1 MKNKILY
8 VTNITRT
15 VNTFFIPHMNMLVDE
30 GYNVDCACKIDGEIK
45 LDKKKINKKINF
57 YNVPFTRNP
66 LNFKNIIAFLKLY
79 NLQKKN
85 KYDFIHVHT
94 PIASV
99 YTRLLKRFFPSIKMI
114 YTAHG
119 YHFYKNSSKLSW
131 IIYYNIEK
139 YLSKYTDVLITIN
152 NEDYE
157 VSKDFKCNRLIKMNG
172 VGVDFSEFK
181 EINENEK
188 IKIRK
193 SIGLEED
200 DFVIIMVGE
209 HNKNKNQ
216 IQLIKSIEALEKKYP
231 KLKAIF
237 IGDGEL
243 LQKNIKYINEKKI
256 ENAIVLGFRKDVNNL
271 INISDV
277 LCSLSFREGL
287 PKNVI
292 EGLACKKPILAT
304 NIRGNNELVK
314 EGINGFL
321 VNCNDLDE
329 TKNKINK
336 FINLNI
342 NEIENMGEKSYEL
355 SKKYEITSI
364 LKEYERKTIN

>member
-45 LDKKKINKKINF
+45 LDKKNINKKINF

-79 NLQKKN
+79 SLQKKN

-94 PIASV
+94 PIAAV

-157 VSKDFKCNRLIKMNG
+157 ISKNFKCNKLIKMHG

-181 EINENEK
+181 CINENEK

-216 IQLIKSIEALEKKYP
+216 IQLIRTIRSIQDSYP
-231 KLKAIF
+231 KIKAIF

-243 LQKNIKYINEKKI
+243 IEKNKLYIKKNNVK
-256 ENAIVLGFRKDVNNL
+256 NANILGFRKDVSEL
-271 INISDV
+271 INISDI
-277 LCSLSFREGL
+277 LCSLSYREGL
-287 PKNVI
+287 PKNII
-292 EGLACKKPILAT
+292 EGLACGKVIIAS
-304 NIRGNNELVK
+304 NIRGNNELV
-314 EGINGFL
+314 EDGENGYL
-321 VNCNDLDE
+321 VNGDNLKEKIVDLY
-329 TKNKINK
+329 
-336 FINLNI
+336 NLDKMYFKKM
-342 NEIENMGEKSYEL
+342 EEKSKEFSRKYDINNILEEL
-355 SKKYEITSI
+355 KKVY
-364 LKEYERKTIN
+364 